1 MEPEIYYI
9 EARTR
14 DLRRTDVIVD
24 YHGEQFIIEM
34 KIWHG
39 QEYHQRG
46 EEQLIGYL
54 NDYHVRKG
62 YLLSFN
68 FNKKKMV
75 GVHEVVLGDKEIIEA
90 VV

>member
-1 MEPEIYYI
+1 
-9 EARTR
+9 
-14 DLRRTDVIVD
+14 
-24 YHGEQFIIEM
+24 M

>member
-1 MEPEIYYI
+1 MPDHSPD
-9 EARTR
+9 RLHGF
-14 DLRRTDVIVD
+14 LRRTDVIVD

-75 GVHEVVLGDKEIIEA
+75 RVHEVVLGDKEIIEA